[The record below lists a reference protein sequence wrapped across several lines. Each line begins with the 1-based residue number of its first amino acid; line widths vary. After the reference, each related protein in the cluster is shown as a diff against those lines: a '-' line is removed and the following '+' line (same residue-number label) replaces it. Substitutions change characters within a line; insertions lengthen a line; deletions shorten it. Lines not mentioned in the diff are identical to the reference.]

1 MGKKSKGLAISEFA
15 NSVNGNDNIARNL
28 NLELS
33 DSATKRDK
41 KKKRKKD
48 PEEGI
53 SGEEDNTQTPEKG
66 GEKDGAEIPG
76 SAVKKQKIDAKEI
89 HIHSAL
95 LQDVKPLESLSF
107 KEVAVWKEA
116 MVKHELN
123 GRPIGSW
130 KIVIAEHIWKRIVVK
145 FRHELKEAE
154 IWDLGDE
161 ACEEW
166 LDEMDH
172 DEFLEKLSEKAD
184 GREDTSEDSLRL
196 FTSFISKIDFKKA
209 KEVYP
214 SDGWGSLMT
223 EMQKFVSD
231 NSLSQEFLED
241 GASMRSVMKQIL
253 SKFKPIGDWGEQF
266 ANGLTREMDA
276 VVQKGRGITWRWIMV
291 ALDEKLTELTDLA
304 SKFYNSG
311 LGRVKGKGV
320 VDSRN
325 TDNNGSTSSGAV
337 GSGAREGLVTDNR
350 EKCKG
355 CGRIGHV
362 QDGCRFSDHPDFN
375 KSNAAWAMSEQG
387 KKWREK
393 QSLVLPVFQTLSGQD
408 YTPPDKM
415 TIPKQE
421 AERTARY
428 RKKM

>member
-1 MGKKSKGLAISEFA
+1 
-15 NSVNGNDNIARNL
+15 
-28 NLELS
+28 
-33 DSATKRDK
+33 
-41 KKKRKKD
+41 
-48 PEEGI
+48 
-53 SGEEDNTQTPEKG
+53 
-66 GEKDGAEIPG
+66 
-76 SAVKKQKIDAKEI
+76 
-89 HIHSAL
+89 
-95 LQDVKPLESLSF
+95 
-107 KEVAVWKEA
+107 
-116 MVKHELN
+116 
-123 GRPIGSW
+123 
-130 KIVIAEHIWKRIVVK
+130 
-145 FRHELKEAE
+145 
-154 IWDLGDE
+154 
-161 ACEEW
+161 
-166 LDEMDH
+166 
-172 DEFLEKLSEKAD
+172 
-184 GREDTSEDSLRL
+184 
-196 FTSFISKIDFKKA
+196 
-209 KEVYP
+209 
-214 SDGWGSLMT
+214 
-223 EMQKFVSD
+223 
-231 NSLSQEFLED
+231 
-241 GASMRSVMKQIL
+241 
-253 SKFKPIGDWGEQF
+253 
-266 ANGLTREMDA
+266 
-276 VVQKGRGITWRWIMV
+276 MV

-311 LGRVKGKGV
+311 LVRVKGKGV